1 MAVKILTLTVTWK
14 TKPDANPYKQIPG
27 SMQEKRFKAKKKKK
41 ILVSDSSVA
50 LRLKQFSNG
59 KIMAFDEMFY
69 ILYTPHKFQ
78 KTRK

>member
-14 TKPDANPYKQIPG
+14 TKPDANPYKQIP
-27 SMQEKRFKAKKKKK
+27 
-41 ILVSDSSVA
+41 DSVA

-59 KIMAFDEMFY
+59 KIMTFDEMFY
-69 ILYTPHKFQ
+69 ILYTAHKFQ